1 MDELQRQLDD
11 LKRQIEEM
19 KSSSTFP
26 YEIQKALEERL
37 RTVFYATATLNFGNT
52 LAQTV
57 TDLTVNLP
65 QAVIGDLIIL
75 GVPNASVS
83 GGAWFAWVSS
93 DGVVTVRFANPTT
106 GALNPDS
113 GDFKVAVIKTQ
124 I

>member
-1 MDELQRQLDD
+1 MDELQKQITELRQEIEN
-11 LKRQIEEM
+11 LKR
-19 KSSSTFP
+19 SSTFP
-26 YEIQKALEERL
+26 YEVQKAIEERT
-37 RTVFYATATLNFGNT
+37 RKVFYATATLNFGDT

-65 QAVIGDLIIL
+65 QAVKGDLIIL

-113 GDFKVAVIKTQ
+113 GDF
-124 I
+124 